1 MTHPTFGGVL
11 AVVQT
16 PFTDE
21 DTIDAFA
28 FADQIEWLYEN
39 GADGIV
45 VGMVSEILRLSTDE
59 RRQLVELTCETGRG
73 RGPIVVSVGAEST
86 SVAASLARHARD
98 AGATAVMA
106 TPPALTPTTDDALFA
121 YFASI
126 AEAAQ
131 IPVVVQDASNYV
143 GSSLSIDLQAR
154 LFSELGEHIL
164 FKPESN
170 PVGPRVTQLLEATR
184 GAARVFEGSGG
195 LYLVDSFRRGA
206 IGTMPA
212 GDLVWALSVLWHS
225 LVEGDYAHAYRI
237 AGPLS
242 MLISLQGTLDSYVAV
257 EKYVLRKQGVFP
269 SSRMRGPVADH
280 VDAGTLAEVDR
291 LLELLREA
299 VTDA

>member
-1 MTHPTFGGVL
+1 MTPSPLGGVL

-16 PFTDE
+16 PFTE
-21 DTIDAFA
+21 DDAIDPRA
-28 FADQIEWLYEN
+28 FADQVDWLYEN

-45 VGMVSEILRLSTDE
+45 VGMVSEILRLSTNE
-59 RRQLVELTCETGRG
+59 RRHLVELTCESGRG
-73 RGPIVVSVGAEST
+73 RGPVVVSVGAEST

-106 TPPALTPTTDDALFA
+106 TPPALSPTSDEALFE
-121 YFASI
+121 YFATI
-126 AEAAQ
+126 AEVAE

-143 GSSLSIDLQAR
+143 GSSLTIELQAR
-154 LFSELGEHIL
+154 LFSELGDRIL

-170 PVGPRVTQLLEATR
+170 PVGPRVTRLLQATG

-212 GDLVWALSVLWHS
+212 GDLVWALSVLWQS
-225 LVEGDYAHAYRI
+225 LVSGDFARAYRI

-257 EKYVLRKQGVFP
+257 EKYILHKQGVFP
-269 SSRMRGPVADH
+269 SNRMRGPVADH
-280 VDAGTLAEVDR
+280 IDEGTLTEVDR
-291 LLELLREA
+291 LLALLHEA